1 MNLKYLGIGVAG
13 GIIGIAVG
21 AWLLMR
27 SESADV
33 NEPDV
38 RGYKI
43 ALCMNES
50 DYGPLTDDDAQMCYG
65 LFTGD
70 ISVSKHGNSVQI
82 GDYTERWSQQSMKN
96 LYDSLSGRID
106 RPEDFPGPGAFE
118 QWWGDLPED

>member
-38 RGYKI
+38 RVYKI
-43 ALCMNES
+43 ALCMN
-50 DYGPLTDDDAQMCYG
+50 D
-65 LFTGD
+65 
-70 ISVSKHGNSVQI
+70 
-82 GDYTERWSQQSMKN
+82 
-96 LYDSLSGRID
+96 
-106 RPEDFPGPGAFE
+106 
-118 QWWGDLPED
+118 